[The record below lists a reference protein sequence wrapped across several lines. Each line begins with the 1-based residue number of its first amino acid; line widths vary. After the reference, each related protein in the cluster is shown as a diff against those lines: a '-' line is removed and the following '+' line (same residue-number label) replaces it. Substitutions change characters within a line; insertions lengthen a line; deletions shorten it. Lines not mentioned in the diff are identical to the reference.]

1 MFINTK
7 KALSLIFSILDP
19 WYNGS
24 APTVEQLNSVL
35 HELGVSC
42 PEDEK
47 SSFWGR
53 ALIEAIERDYTRV
66 TFANGEYH
74 LFDYDDDGEYIDLNT
89 PLEEGEEAEDNYYSG
104 I

>member
-1 MFINTK
+1 MFTPIK
-7 KALSLIFSILDP
+7 KALALIESILDP
-19 WYNGS
+19 FYNGS
-24 APTVEQLNSVL
+24 APTVERLNAVL
-35 HELGVSC
+35 HELGVTC

-47 SSFWGR
+47 NSFWGR

-74 LFDYDDDGEYIDLNT
+74 LFDYEDDGMPIDLN
-89 PLEEGEEAEDNYYSG
+89 AEDNYYDG